1 MYKIQTLNSISS
13 LGLAQFSK
21 ESYEVANEIS
31 NPDAIL
37 VRSAPLHDTE
47 LPASVQVVA
56 RAGAGV
62 NNIPIDKL
70 TRLGIP
76 VFNTPGANAN
86 AVKELVIAGM
96 LIASRHLF
104 QAHDYVK
111 KLQGNDTAI
120 NDQVEKDK
128 KQFAGFELSGKTLG
142 VVGLGN
148 VGAKVANAACALG
161 MRVLGYDPA
170 ISVKQAWAL
179 STSVEEIKNL
189 DDLIAQSDFI
199 SLHVPLIDETRN
211 LIDAR
216 RLQLAKPGMILLNF
230 SRDGIVEKTA
240 LRTELDN
247 QHVSVYVT
255 DFPCAQLKD
264 HARVISLPHLG
275 ASTQEAEELC
285 AVMAVKQ
292 IRDYLEQGTITY
304 SVNFPAVE
312 MPFKKGVRL
321 TIVNSNI
328 PGMVAQFSA
337 KLAAAGLNIIDLL
350 NKSRNEIAYTVIDLE
365 GEVSNDLIKE
375 IAAIDG
381 VLRVRVLKKIN

>member
-1 MYKIQTLNSISS
+1 MYKIQTLNSIS
-13 LGLAQFSK
+13 LVGLKQFTK

-37 VRSAPLHDTE
+37 IRSSSLHETE

-96 LIASRHLF
+96 LVASRHLF
-104 QAHDYVK
+104 EAHDYVK
-111 KLQGNDTAI
+111 KLQGNDAEI
-120 NDQVEKDK
+120 NKQVEQDK
-128 KQFAGFELSGKTLG
+128 KQFAGFELYGKTLG

-148 VGAKVANAACALG
+148 VGAKVANAARALG

-179 STSVEEIKNL
+179 STSVEEVKNL
-189 DDLIAQSDFI
+189 DDLIGQSDFI
-199 SLHVPLIDETRN
+199 SLHVPLIDETRD
-211 LIDAR
+211 LINTS
-216 RLQLAKPGMILLNF
+216 RLQLAKSGVILLNF

-240 LRTELDN
+240 LRAALDSN
-247 QHVSVYVT
+247 HVSAYVT

-264 HARVISLPHLG
+264 HPRVISLPHLG

-292 IRDYLEQGTITY
+292 IRDYLENGTITY
-304 SVNFPAVE
+304 SVNFPSVE
-312 MPFKKGVRL
+312 IPFKKGVRL
-321 TIVNSNI
+321 TIVNANV
-328 PGMVAQFSA
+328 PGMVAKVSA
-337 KLAAAGLNIIDLL
+337 KLASASLNIVDML
-350 NKSRNEIAYTVIDLE
+350 NKSRDEIAYTVIDLE
-365 GEVSNDLIKE
+365 SEVSDTLIKD
-375 IAAIDG
+375 IAAIKG
-381 VLRVRVLKKIN
+381 VLRVSCLKKS